1 MHQSEQKLEFALRA
15 GRLGSW
21 EFDIARQ
28 RFTSSAHSRVIFGL
42 GPDDP
47 FDTLEDVIALVHPD
61 DRERRR
67 LAILRA
73 IDTGEELEVEYRI
86 TKKDGSIGW
95 ILARGLATYENG
107 QAVRLTGISLDITER
122 KAAEAH
128 QKLLLDELNHR
139 VKNTL
144 AIVQSIALQTARHSA
159 GPEDFNRALIARIDA
174 LASAHDLLTEASW
187 QSASLG
193 EVIRRTLA
201 PRATGSGAGWAVR
214 EGPALRLA
222 PNAAVTLNL
231 VFHELASNSVR
242 YGALSSPDGRV
253 EVVWAVEAPGVVVI
267 DWRETGGPPVL
278 VPTRRGFGSRLIEEG
293 LPREM
298 GGEATLTFAPSGLTC
313 QIRTPLSAKVMLAA

>member
-1 MHQSEQKLEFALRA
+1 MHHSEQKLAFALRA

-21 EFDIARQ
+21 EFDIERQ
-28 RFTSSAHSRVIFGL
+28 LFTSSAHSRVIFGL

-47 FDTLEDVIALVHPD
+47 FDRLEDVVALVHPE

-86 TKKDGSIGW
+86 VQKDGSIGW
-95 ILARGLATYENG
+95 ILARGLATYEDG
-107 QAVRLTGISLDITER
+107 KAVRLTGISLDITER

-128 QKLLLDELNHR
+128 QTLLLDELNHR

-144 AIVQSIALQTARHSA
+144 AIVQSIALQTARHST
-159 GPEDFNRALIARIDA
+159 GPEDFNTALIARINA
-174 LASAHDLLTEASW
+174 LASAHDLLIEGAW
-187 QSASLG
+187 QGASL
-193 EVIRRTLA
+193 
-201 PRATGSGAGWAVR
+201 R
-214 EGPALRLA
+214 EGPALRLG
-222 PNAAVTLNL
+222 PSAAVTLNL

-278 VPTRRGFGSRLIEEG
+278 VPVRRGFGSRLIEEG
-293 LPREM
+293 LPREI
-298 GGEATLTFAPSGLTC
+298 GGEATLTFAPDGLRC